1 MDFAD
6 LVQPQLPSRQRAYR
20 ISPLKCRDLAAT
32 LEFEIVW
39 EVLQAPSPY
48 NSAATPTPTSVA
60 SPQTS
65 GSFAGRPPSSVTSSM
80 LNKHRYGAA
89 YGGGYGGG
97 GGGDTASVTSSRR
110 TLSSQGSEHD
120 LLADLSSPSCGECR
134 ATKRRM
140 ERKEVQILQLES
152 FLKESQKR
160 IDSLVFENEE
170 LVVRETAETKNAN
183 LHRALNM
190 RMLQELEM
198 AFQFCATQMRTVNLE
213 AAKTGQGDEA
223 AKAAAF
229 MFLPQFEFMER
240 VKQFHLDLGLDPSAD
255 LDDDLHD
262 HEADLDEDQQYLQ
275 SKLKAKLPAAK
286 KTPMEALQTFDFR
299 MEMDTA
305 LERNQ
310 RLQRQLEF
318 INRAMSYEQPQDL
331 KSVADSDFDADALTL
346 GGVGA
351 PMPRLHRAATNTSA
365 TTSGR
370 SSNSGDDPL
379 ASSQVAPV
387 LTMTEQINLLEREN
401 FLLKA
406 KLESTA
412 SKLRDFESVNHPHSE
427 TSETT
432 STSSQN
438 SHMNP
443 ALSTPAS
450 SRGAPQ
456 DDETKRTLERIRDE
470 KNSLAKQLDSAQ
482 AEIDSLTERLEQAS
496 LSASAIAKS
505 TAEGNTAAPG
515 FLNKIYMDVG
525 KAKIVLEEKVKQLN
539 QQLTTATEEKTELQT
554 RVNELELQLTSASA
568 SHSTG
573 DNDLEAKLADFEQE
587 MMNQSSQMDSYK
599 QELIQAK
606 QRLND
611 KQQDYN
617 VLEKSK
623 LRVEKELESVLKT
636 LLKAQD
642 ECTNLETQ
650 VESLQQQLQ
659 TINTANSM
667 STSATAATPLGGT
680 GNSMSMSSVS
690 SLNSSFIV
698 AGGEN
703 RDEEVMEL
711 SKQLKLS
718 KQEVMQLRYRSNQ
731 LESVHE
737 KLEEALKEKR
747 TLQVKLTALEGQLY
761 EHRSR
766 SINDNSFASSGLHD
780 KSFGGASA
788 NNAQGNTD
796 TAMIVELQ
804 RQLDQK
810 SAQLLICQ
818 RELEMMRRELMSAG
832 SSQPSSPSV
841 SIGTFDNTDLDSLTT
856 KVTAF
861 EGEIARLR
869 ERNEDQATRLE
880 ALDAHIAEVIK
891 ERTELE
897 NIVHEMI
904 AEMDQ
909 MTDGQVSAGAEALEN
924 DEYENKTH
932 ASASQSNMEALMPVT
947 IADRYAAANSNNS
960 RKVDAH
966 PPAPVAPASPTRDG
980 RSGSGS
986 KIAHLIKNFSND
998 ENSTSSANRGDFRN
1012 RNAST
1017 SSNNASVKGS
1027 FVGAMASRFQQKV

>member
-1 MDFAD
+1 M
-6 LVQPQLPSRQRAYR
+6 QPQNPSRQRAYR

-48 NSAATPTPTSVA
+48 NSAAMMTPNAVA
-60 SPQTS
+60 SPHTS

-89 YGGGYGGG
+89 YGGAG

-134 ATKRRM
+134 TTKRRM

-198 AFQFCATQMRTVNLE
+198 AFQFCATQMRNVNLE

-240 VKQFHLDLGLDPSAD
+240 VKQFHEDLGLDPSAD

-262 HEADLDEDQQYLQ
+262 HEADLDDDQQYHQ
-275 SKLKAKLPAAK
+275 SKSKSKLTASK
-286 KTPMEALQTFDFR
+286 KTPLEALQTFNFR

-318 INRAMSYEQPQDL
+318 INRAMSYEQPHDL
-331 KSVADSDFDADALTL
+331 KSVADSDFDVDTFNL

-351 PMPRLHRAATNTSA
+351 SMPRLHRAATNTSA

-370 SSNSGDDPL
+370 SSTSGDDPL

-412 SKLRDFESVNHPHSE
+412 SKLKDFEPVSHPHSE

-438 SHMNP
+438 SHVNP

-450 SRGAPQ
+450 SRGVPQ
-456 DDETKRTLERIRDE
+456 DSENKRALEQIRDE
-470 KNSLAKQLDSAQ
+470 KSALARQLESAQ
-482 AEIDSLTERLEQAS
+482 AQIDSLTERLEQAS
-496 LSASAIAKS
+496 LSTSTIAKS

-525 KAKIVLEEKVKQLN
+525 KAKIVLEEKVKHLN
-539 QQLTTATEEKTELQT
+539 QQLATATDEKSELQA
-554 RVNELELQLTSASA
+554 RVNELELQLASA
-568 SHSTG
+568 PSHNTTG
-573 DNDLEAKLADFEQE
+573 ESDLQAKLVDIEQE
-587 MMNQSSQMDSYK
+587 MMNQGSQLDSYK
-599 QELIQAK
+599 QDLAQAK
-606 QRLND
+606 QRLSD
-611 KQQDYN
+611 KEQDYN

-659 TINTANSM
+659 TVNTALSM
-667 STSATAATPLGGT
+667 GTSATPATPLGGV
-680 GNSMSMSSVS
+680 GNSMSMSSAS
-690 SLNSSFIV
+690 SLTSSFIV

-780 KSFGGASA
+780 KNFGGASS

-818 RELEMMRRELMSAG
+818 RELEMMRRELMSA
-832 SSQPSSPSV
+832 SSGPPASHSASV
-841 SIGTFDNTDLDSLTT
+841 DALDNADLESLST

-861 EGEIARLR
+861 EAEISRLR

-880 ALDAHIAEVIK
+880 ALGDRIADVVR

-909 MTDGQVSAGAEALEN
+909 MTDGQVSAGAESREN
-924 DEYENKTH
+924 DENENK
-932 ASASQSNMEALMPVT
+932 ANAPSSMEALMPVT
-947 IADRYAAANSNNS
+947 IADRNAAATSNSS
-960 RKVDAH
+960 RKLDAT
-966 PPAPVAPASPTRDG
+966 PPASASSTAPPSPTRDG

-1012 RNAST
+1012 RNVST
-1017 SSNNASVKGS
+1017 SSNNASAKGS
-1027 FVGAMASRFQQKV
+1027 YVGAMASRFQQRV

>member
-1 MDFAD
+1 M
-6 LVQPQLPSRQRAYR
+6 QPQLPSRQRAYR

-48 NSAATPTPTSVA
+48 NSAAMPTPTSVA

-97 GGGDTASVTSSRR
+97 GGDTASVTSSRR
-110 TLSSQGSEHD
+110 TLSSQGSEQD

-240 VKQFHLDLGLDPSAD
+240 VKQFHQDLGLDPSTD

-275 SKLKAKLPAAK
+275 SKAKAKLPAAK

-331 KSVADSDFDADALTL
+331 KSVADSDFDAEALTL
-346 GGVGA
+346 GVGA
-351 PMPRLHRAATNTSA
+351 SMPRLHRAATNTSA

-379 ASSQVAPV
+379 ASSLVAPV

-456 DDETKRTLERIRDE
+456 DDEIKRSLQQIRDE
-470 KNSLAKQLDSAQ
+470 KIALARQLDSAQ

-554 RVNELELQLTSASA
+554 RVNELELQLANASSGHTA
-568 SHSTG
+568 G
-573 DNDLEAKLADFEQE
+573 DGDLQAKLVDIEQE
-587 MMNQSSQMDSYK
+587 MMNQSSQIDSHK
-599 QELIQAK
+599 QELMQAK

-659 TINTANSM
+659 TVNSANSM
-667 STSATAATPLGGT
+667 STSATAATPTPLGGT

-703 RDEEVMEL
+703 RDDEVMEL

-737 KLEEALKEKR
+737 KLEDALKEKR

-780 KSFGGASA
+780 KSFGGASV
-788 NNAQGNTD
+788 NNTQGNTD

-832 SSQPSSPSV
+832 SSQPTSPSV
-841 SIGTFDNTDLDSLTT
+841 SAGTLDNTDLDSLST

-880 ALDAHIAEVIK
+880 ALDNRIAEVVK

-909 MTDGQVSAGAEALEN
+909 MTDGQVSAGAEAFEN
-924 DEYENKTH
+924 DEYENKAH
-932 ASASQSNMEALMPVT
+932 ASSSQSSMEALMPVT
-947 IADRYAAANSNNS
+947 IADRYAAANNSNNS
-960 RKVDAH
+960 RKVDATPSPAA
-966 PPAPVAPASPTRDG
+966 PPSPTRDG

-998 ENSTSSANRGDFRN
+998 ENSTSSVNRGDFRN

-1017 SSNNASVKGS
+1017 SSNNASAKGS
-1027 FVGAMASRFQQKV
+1027 FVGAMASRFQQRV